1 MNWNMK
7 KILFGLIALS
17 VGAFS
22 SCSNDDIE
30 ITTTTAPVQ
39 DALTI
44 SVDISKFYSGYTFD
58 DTKHNID
65 QIAEAYRTFN
75 SENEMFIEV
84 RTLIYNKS
92 TEALVDSIVNYVSNT
107 NAVTASKSLL
117 PGDYYAITTL
127 TFATKNKVSYWKL
140 EDKEKISTAKLS
152 PKNRYN
158 KWSILSISTDNFSVT
173 RTQQARVNTIPSP
186 LGTLVYF
193 YFQNFQYIDE
203 ASYGIV
209 ADNKVRRIALYTQRR
224 ADSYNLDPNATS
236 KFNYAKETESGS
248 WYPDKVLEPDD
259 FDDGS
264 WTHFKSNLYS
274 YTYVLEPEQHTTFG
288 LMREGDSGFSG
299 YGEQN
304 TSFTPGTT
312 YLAYWD
318 YFKIGNPYLGVADNN
333 HWNDYQVKMLYEEPY
348 TEWGASLNVVK
359 GQMAAK
365 KYELYSEGDN
375 YLLYYGKYQE
385 NASEYDFDNSG
396 KLFAAYIYLDTT
408 ISLTSLSNN
417 VAKNSGAEYYGTLD
431 DGTIVY
437 VTSDNKT
444 YILIYE
450 YTFSDGSKTNIVQY
464 GDNMASASPRMASR
478 RVKPSSRISMNLQQD
493 HKSQHL
499 FQHNRYK

>member
-1 MNWNMK
+1 MK
-7 KILFGLIALS
+7 KILFGLVALS
-17 VGAFS
+17 VGFFS

-44 SVDISKFYSGYTFD
+44 SVDLSKFYSGYTFD

-75 SENEMFIEV
+75 SGSGMFIEV

-107 NAVTASKSLL
+107 NSVTASKSLL

-127 TFATKNKVSYWKL
+127 TFATKNKVSYWKI

-158 KWSILSISTDNFSVT
+158 KWSILSLSTDNFSVT

-193 YFQNFQYIDE
+193 YFQNFQYVDE
-203 ASYGIV
+203 ASFGDI

-224 ADSYNLDPNATS
+224 ADSYNIDPNATS
-236 KFNYAKETESGS
+236 KFNYAKETESGN
-248 WYPDKVLEPDD
+248 WYIDKVLEPDD

-264 WTHFKSNLYS
+264 WTHFMTNLYS
-274 YTYVLEPEQHTTFG
+274 YTYVLEPEQLTKFG
-288 LMREGDSGFSG
+288 LVREGNSEFTG

-304 TSFTPGTT
+304 TLFTPGTT

-318 YFKIGNPYLGVADNN
+318 YFKIGNPYLGVADNQ
-333 HWNDYQVKMLYEEPY
+333 HWNDYNITTLYKIPY
-348 TEWGASLNVVK
+348 TEWGANKATV
-359 GQMAAK
+359 K
-365 KYELYSEGDN
+365 KYMEDNNYELFLEDTNYLAYDGRFLELYS
-375 YLLYYGKYQE
+375 YY
-385 NASEYDFDNSG
+385 NFNTSE
-396 KLFAAYIYLDTT
+396 KLDYVDLFFNTS
-408 ISLTSLSNN
+408 ISLTTLGDY
-417 VAKNSGAEYYGTLD
+417 VTKNADAEYYTKSDDGSTTWYLTKDGKSAIGIATITYD
-431 DGTIVY
+431 DGTSTNVIEY
-437 VTSDNKT
+437 V
-444 YILIYE
+444 
-450 YTFSDGSKTNIVQY
+450 
-464 GDNMASASPRMASR
+464 DNMGVSAATRRSLSR
-478 RVKPSSRISMNLQQD
+478 SMKNKGMNLN
-493 HKSQHL
+493 HK
-499 FQHNRYK
+499 

>member
-1 MNWNMK
+1 MK
-7 KILFGLIALS
+7 KILFGLVALS
-17 VGAFS
+17 VGVFS

-44 SVDISKFYSGYTFD
+44 SVDLSKFYSGYTFD

-75 SENEMFIEV
+75 SGSGMLIEV

-158 KWSILSISTDNFSVT
+158 KWSILSLSTDNFSVT

-193 YFQNFQYIDE
+193 YFQNFQYVDE
-203 ASYGIV
+203 ASYGDV

-236 KFNYAKETESGS
+236 KFNYAKETESGT
-248 WYPDKVLEPDD
+248 WYIDKVLEPDD

-264 WTHFKSNLYS
+264 WTHFMTNLYS
-274 YTYVLEPEQHTTFG
+274 YTYVLEPEQRTTFG
-288 LMREGDSGFSG
+288 LVREGDSGFSG
-299 YGEQN
+299 YGEQT

-333 HWNDYQVKMLYEEPY
+333 HWNDYKVTTLYKIPY
-348 TEWGASLNVVK
+348 TEWGANKATV
-359 GQMAAK
+359 K
-365 KYELYSEGDN
+365 KYMEDNNYELFSEDTNYLAYDGRFSELYS
-375 YLLYYGKYQE
+375 Y
-385 NASEYDFDNSG
+385 YDFNTSG
-396 KLFAAYIYLDTT
+396 KLDYVDLYFNTS
-408 ISLTSLSNN
+408 ISLTTLGDY
-417 VAKNSGAEYYGTLD
+417 VTKNAGAEYYTKSDDGSTTWYLTKDGKSAIGIATITYD
-431 DGTIVY
+431 DGTSANVIEY
-437 VTSDNKT
+437 VDNT
-444 YILIYE
+444 
-450 YTFSDGSKTNIVQY
+450 G
-464 GDNMASASPRMASR
+464 ASAAARRSLSR
-478 RVKPSSRISMNLQQD
+478 SMNNKGKNLN
-493 HKSQHL
+493 HK
-499 FQHNRYK
+499 